1 MEVIRVASTVKPN
14 ACGLWSLKTQKKRVN
29 LRKKYTESCIKAR
42 YGDYDC
48 NEGPSMVDRNMSVLR
63 RRMYELKLQESFYI
77 PPQEWMEWE
86 KNMLPHYYSAISQA
100 TGILQS
106 CLMSTRP
113 IIALASLSL
122 VLMSMGT
129 SLGVGF
135 LMVCSNVDMY
145 LHNLL

>member
-1 MEVIRVASTVKPN
+1 MEVIRVASAVKPN
-14 ACGLWSLKTQKKRVN
+14 ACGLWSLKTQKKKVN
-29 LRKKYTESCIKAR
+29 LRKKYMGIKAW

-48 NEGPSMVDRNMSVLR
+48 NEGPNMVDANMSILR

-113 IIALASLSL
+113 SIALAALSL

-135 LMVCSNVDMY
+135 LMACSNVDMF